1 MEIVY
6 CGDCGRS
13 LRRDDFLQKKAGYQ
27 NDVPYC
33 SECRP
38 VKGGDVSSGTLRKIS
53 ATTRMPRPA
62 PPPTSR
68 RVVREAPARASR
80 VPLVVGLV
88 VAGAAV
94 AAGAAVV
101 LLRGREEP
109 AEKVT
114 VKVTSAPGAGASGRS
129 SPFESVEA
137 ERLREEERAREARRQ
152 RELEARLR
160 AEAAQLEAYLA
171 KIGEIRGT
179 DPGFARSGEVLE
191 LLKSAIEV
199 AGPRKSEVEKIRAD
213 YEKALEE
220 TRRKALS
227 LRKGPY
233 ELDGAGFIQNW
244 LIAGPFPNPDD
255 KSFYVDFLKT
265 EEQHEPAE
273 GKEVPKEGGTV
284 RWAPYHASGGRVNFF
299 EVPHLG
305 LSDKQ
310 PFVIQYAACWLELDR
325 DLELEIRLGSDD
337 GFRLWVDGEL
347 RMGAHVHRGV
357 KEDEDACTVR
367 LSRGIHLVLL
377 KVDQG
382 DGDHGFVVRVVNPDG
397 TRPSGVRVWN

>member
-13 LRRDDFLQKKAGYQ
+13 LRRDDFLQKRAGYQ

-38 VKGGDVSSGTLRKIS
+38 VKGGDVSSGTLKKIS
-53 ATTRMPRPA
+53 VTSRAPRVA
-62 PPPTSR
+62 PPPTAR
-68 RVVREAPARASR
+68 RVAHEAPARPSR
-80 VPLVVGLV
+80 APLVIGLV

-101 LLRGREEP
+101 LLKDREEP

-114 VKVTSAPGAGASGRS
+114 VKVTSIPGQGTPGKTAAS
-129 SPFESVEA
+129 EAAEA
-137 ERLREEERAREARRQ
+137 ERVREEERSREARKQ
-152 RELEARLR
+152 RELEAQRR
-160 AEAAQLEAYLA
+160 AAVAQFEAYLSRVA
-171 KIGEIRGT
+171 EIRGA
-179 DPGFARSGEVLE
+179 DPGFARSAEVLE
-191 LLKSAIEV
+191 LLKSALEV
-199 AGPRKSEVEKIRAD
+199 AGSRKGEVEQLRAA
-213 YEKALEE
+213 YEKALGEV
-220 TRRKALS
+220 RQKALS
-227 LRKGPY
+227 QRKGPY
-233 ELDGAGFIQNW
+233 DLDGSGNIQNW
-244 LIAGPFPNPDD
+244 LIAGPFPNNDD
-255 KSFYVDFLKT
+255 KGFYVDFLKT
-265 EEQHEPAE
+265 EEQHEPAD
-273 GKEVPKEGGTV
+273 GKEVPKEGGKV
-284 RWAPYHASGGRVNFF
+284 RWAPYRAEGGRVNFF

-325 DLELEIRLGSDD
+325 DLDLELRLGSDD

-347 RMGAHVHRGV
+347 RTGAHVHRGV
-357 KEDEDACTVR
+357 KEDEDTCAIR

-382 DGDHGFVVRVVNPDG
+382 DGDHGFVVRVTTPDG
-397 TRPSGVRVWN
+397 NRPAGVRVWN